1 MNSDALRQV
10 LTFQAFRPEPDDP
23 STVLPQRMAGKRFL
37 CLSIS
42 KNRVTWRGVDR
53 KGRLVSVGQAEGEF
67 QEILTQNA
75 EDWMGLC
82 EAGWVNVSINN
93 RFVITLE
100 SNLSRKP
107 GSEALLRT
115 NPRAV
120 VGAKYDRSKRYA
132 VYHNPETSASL
143 LLSCED
149 SLIRSVEDA
158 LAASG
163 FRVLRVTCGLF
174 AMVEDY
180 LRRQHQVGGTKR
192 DFVLIACCEGS
203 ACVLSQKKGQWSELR
218 ARGGFFTGA
227 DTEPVMAIS
236 APLINGSGPGVPIVL
251 LHEHSGTALASAL
264 YTRLEPHGAVD
275 VTQSDHLWMV
285 LTQN

>member
-1 MNSDALRQV
+1 MNSEALKQV

-23 STVLPQRMAGKRFL
+23 DTVVPQRMAGKKYL

-42 KNRVTWRGVDR
+42 KSRVVWRGVDR
-53 KGRLVSVGQAEGEF
+53 KGRLLSVGQADGEF
-67 QEILTQNA
+67 PEILSQYT
-75 EDWMGLC
+75 EEWLGLC
-82 EAGWVNVSINN
+82 DGGWVNVSLNN

-107 GSEALLRT
+107 GTESLLRT

-149 SLIRSVEDA
+149 SLVRSIEDA
-158 LAASG
+158 LGGAG
-163 FRVLRVTCGLF
+163 FRVMRVSCGLF

-180 LRRQHQVGGTKR
+180 LRRQHQVGGVRR

-203 ACVLSQKKGQWSELR
+203 ACVLSQKKGQWGELR
-218 ARGGFFTGA
+218 ARGGFFSGA
-227 DTEPVMAIS
+227 DIEPVMGIS
-236 APLINGSGPGVPIVL
+236 APLINGSGLGVPIVL
-251 LHEHSGTALASAL
+251 LHEHAGGPFASAL
-264 YTRLEPHGAVD
+264 YSRLESHGAVD
-275 VTQSDHLWMV
+275 VTQPDHLWMV